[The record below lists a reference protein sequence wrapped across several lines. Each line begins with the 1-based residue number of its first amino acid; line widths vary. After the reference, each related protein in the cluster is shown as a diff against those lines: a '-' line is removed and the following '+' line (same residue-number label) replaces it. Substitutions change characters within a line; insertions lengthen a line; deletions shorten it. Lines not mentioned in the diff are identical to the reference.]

1 MQPTFTLPSFAK
13 INWTLRILRKRDDGF
28 HELFTV
34 FQTVS
39 LHDTISFAASD
50 SLELTCDKPNVP
62 VDGRNLILRAAEILR
77 ARYGVTQGAAM
88 HLEKRIPSPGG
99 LGGGSSNAAVALIG
113 LARLWEL
120 DEGIDLQSIAAE
132 LGSDVAFFLYG
143 GTAVGKGR
151 GEEIEQID
159 DKDEPYMLIVT
170 PRIRVS
176 TRDAFRELDAP
187 TLTNEARNHILS
199 VCREEA
205 GSLDPRLSVL
215 TNDFERTVFSAHPE
229 IENVKNT
236 LLGLGA
242 ANAALSGSGASVFA
256 VFEKEE
262 TRQAAIKA
270 LDQASTWR
278 KFAVSTISRSK
289 YCEALNLR

>member
-1 MQPTFTLPSFAK
+1 MG
-13 INWTLRILRKRDDGF
+13 KRDDGF

-39 LHDTISFAASD
+39 LYDTISFAASD

-120 DEGIDLQSIAAE
+120 DEEINLHSIAAE

-143 GTAVGKGR
+143 GTAVGTGR

-159 DKDEPYMLIVT
+159 DKDEPCMLIVT

>member
-1 MQPTFTLPSFAK
+1 MQPAFTLPSFAK
-13 INWTLRILRKRDDGF
+13 INWTLRILGKRDDGF

-50 SLELTCDKPNVP
+50 SLELTCDKPYVP
-62 VDGRNLILRAAEILR
+62 VDGRNLILKAAEILR

-151 GEEIEQID
+151 GEEIEPID
-159 DKDEPYMLIVT
+159 DKYEPYMLIVT

-176 TRDAFRELDAP
+176 TRDAFSKLDAP

-199 VCREEA
+199 VCRKEA
-205 GSLDPRLSVL
+205 GSLDPRSSVL

-242 ANAALSGSGASVFA
+242 VNAALSGSGASVFA

-278 KFAVSTISRSK
+278 KFAVSTISRDK
-289 YCEALNLR
+289 YREALNLR